1 VISGGYLFSDL
12 LNRRIAMPWTKITR
26 DEHDRSDLRY
36 ASDCRDEEWK
46 LIARIVTQRA
56 QVGRPRK
63 VNMRRVWE
71 AIQYIATTGCQWRQ
85 LPKDFPPVSTV
96 RYHFYRMRDDGT
108 FVVINELLSVASRIV
123 EGRAAE
129 PTAAIID
136 SQSVKTTESGGVSG
150 YDAGKKI
157 KGRKRHITVDTQG
170 NLLSAE
176 VHGANI
182 QDRDGAPA
190 VIADTLGSFPT
201 VVTIFADGGYAGD
214 KLHCAIL
221 NLEPS
226 PAIEIVRRPN
236 RATGFVVIARRWVV
250 ERTFAWLGRCRR
262 LAKDWE
268 RMTVSAETWLL
279 IAAIRRAS
287 RFIARHGKTVAEF

>member
-1 VISGGYLFSDL
+1 
-12 LNRRIAMPWTKITR
+12 MPWTEITR
-26 DEHDRSDLRY
+26 RDHDRSDLCY

-46 LIARIVTQRA
+46 LIAPIVTQRA
-56 QVGRPRK
+56 KVGRPRM
-63 VNMRRVWE
+63 VDMRRVWE

-96 RYHFYRMRDDGT
+96 RHHFYRMRDDGT

-123 EGRAAE
+123 EGRNGD

-136 SQSVKTTESGGVSG
+136 SQSVKTTESGGMSG

-170 NLLSAE
+170 NLLSAQ
-176 VHGANI
+176 VHRADI
-182 QDRDGAPA
+182 QDRDGAPL
-190 VIADTLGSFPT
+190 VIADTLDSFPAVAT
-201 VVTIFADGGYAGD
+201 LFADGGYAGD
-214 KLHCAIL
+214 KLHCAML
-221 NLEPS
+221 NLESS
-226 PAIEIVRRPN
+226 PTIEIVRRPN
-236 RATGFVVIARRWVV
+236 QATGFVVIARRWVV

-268 RMTVSAETWLL
+268 RTTASSETWLL

-287 RFIARHGKTVAEF
+287 RFIARQENVAAEF

>member
-1 VISGGYLFSDL
+1 MT
-12 LNRRIAMPWTKITR
+12 MPWTEITR
-26 DEHDRSDLRY
+26 LDYDRSDLCY

-46 LIARIVTQRA
+46 LIAPIATHRA
-56 QVGRPRK
+56 KVGRPRI
-63 VNMRRVWE
+63 VDMRRVWE

-96 RYHFYRMRDDGT
+96 RHHFYRMRDDGT
-108 FVVINELLSVASRIV
+108 FIVINELLSVASRIV
-123 EGRAAE
+123 EGRTGE

-170 NLLSAE
+170 NLLSAQ
-176 VHGANI
+176 VHCADI
-182 QDRDGAPA
+182 QDRDGAPG
-190 VIADTLGSFPT
+190 VIADTLDSFPT
-201 VVTIFADGGYAGD
+201 VATIFADGGYAGD
-214 KLHCAIL
+214 KLHCAVL
-221 NLEPS
+221 NIEPS
-226 PAIEIVRRPN
+226 PAIEIVRHPN
-236 RATGFVVIARRWVV
+236 KATGFVVIARRWVV

-268 RMTVSAETWLL
+268 RAKASSETWLL
-279 IAAIRRAS
+279 IAAIRRTS
-287 RFIARHGKTVAEF
+287 RFIARQRKVAEEF

>member
-1 VISGGYLFSDL
+1 
-12 LNRRIAMPWTKITR
+12 MPWTEITR
-26 DEHDRSDLRY
+26 RDHDRSDLCY
-36 ASDCRDEEWK
+36 ASDCRDGEWE
-46 LIARIVTQRA
+46 LIAPIVTVRA
-56 QVGRPRK
+56 VVGRPRT
-63 VNMRRVWE
+63 VDMRAVWE

-96 RYHFYRMRDDGT
+96 RYYFYRFRDDGT
-108 FVVINELLSVASRIV
+108 FVIINELLSVAARVVSGR
-123 EGRAAE
+123 EGT

-136 SQSVKTTESGGVSG
+136 SQSVKTTESGGISG

-176 VHGANI
+176 VHGAGL
-182 QDRDGAPA
+182 QDRDKA
-190 VIADTLGSFPT
+190 ADVFAGTVDSFPS
-201 VVTIFADGGYAGD
+201 VTKFFADGGYAGD
-214 KLHCAIL
+214 KVHCAVL
-221 NLEPS
+221 TMEPS

-236 RATGFVVIARRWVV
+236 AATGFVVITRRWVV

-268 RMTVSAETWLL
+268 KTIPSSEAWLL

-287 RFIARHGKTVAEF
+287 RHIARLEKTVHEF

>member
-1 VISGGYLFSDL
+1 
-12 LNRRIAMPWTKITR
+12 MPWTEITR
-26 DEHDRSDLRY
+26 LEHDRSDLRY

-46 LIARIVTQRA
+46 LIAAIVTQRA
-56 QVGRPRK
+56 KVGRPRT
-63 VNMRRVWE
+63 VDMRRVWE

-96 RYHFYRMRDDGT
+96 RYHFHRMRNDGT
-108 FVVINELLSVASRIV
+108 FTIIGELLAFASRLV
-123 EGRAAE
+123 SGRDEE

-150 YDAGKKI
+150 YDAGKKV
-157 KGRKRHITVDTQG
+157 KGRKRHITVDTNG
-170 NLLSAE
+170 NLLCAE

-182 QDRDGAPA
+182 QDRDGAHA
-190 VIADTLGSFPT
+190 LIADTVESFPSIA
-201 VVTIFADGGYAGD
+201 TIFADGGYAGD
-214 KLHCAIL
+214 RLHCAVL

-226 PAIEIVRRPN
+226 PTIEIVRRPN
-236 RATGFVVIARRWVV
+236 RATGFVVIARRWVI

-268 RMTVSAETWLL
+268 RTIASSHAWLL
-279 IAAIRRAS
+279 LAAIRRAT
-287 RFIARHGKTVAEF
+287 RYIARQVKANREF

>member
-1 VISGGYLFSDL
+1 
-12 LNRRIAMPWTKITR
+12 MPWTKITR
-26 DEHDRSDLRY
+26 LDHDRSDLRY
-36 ASDCRDEEWK
+36 ASDCRDDEWK
-46 LIARIVTQRA
+46 LIAPVVTQRA
-56 QVGRPRK
+56 RVGRPRR

-108 FVVINELLSVASRIV
+108 FFVINELLSVASRIV
-123 EGRAAE
+123 EGRTAE

-170 NLLSAE
+170 NLLSGQ
-176 VHGANI
+176 VHCAGI
-182 QDRDGAPA
+182 QDRDGALGLM
-190 VIADTLGSFPT
+190 ADTMDSFPS
-201 VVTIFADGGYAGD
+201 VAKVFADGGYAGD
-214 KLHCAIL
+214 KLHCAML

-236 RATGFVVIARRWVV
+236 KATGFVVIARRWVV

-268 RMTVSAETWLL
+268 ETIGSSESWLL
-279 IAAIRRAS
+279 IASIRRAS
-287 RFIARHGKTVAEF
+287 RFIAKQEKAVSEF

>member
-1 VISGGYLFSDL
+1 
-12 LNRRIAMPWTKITR
+12 MPWTKITR
-26 DEHDRSDLRY
+26 LDHDRSDLCY

-46 LIARIVTQRA
+46 LIAPVVMQRA
-56 QVGRPRK
+56 RVGRPRQVK
-63 VNMRRVWE
+63 MRRVWE

-108 FVVINELLSVASRIV
+108 FAVINELLSVASRIV

-170 NLLSAE
+170 NLLAAQ
-176 VHGANI
+176 VHGAGI
-182 QDRDGAPA
+182 QDRDGAPDI
-190 VIADTLGSFPT
+190 IADMMDGFPS
-201 VVTIFADGGYAGD
+201 VATIFADGGYAGD
-214 KLHCAIL
+214 KLHCALL
-221 NLEPS
+221 NLEPG

-236 RATGFVVIARRWVV
+236 TATGFAVIARRWVV

-268 RMTVSAETWLL
+268 QTIPSSEAWLL
-279 IAAIRRAS
+279 IAAIRRAT
-287 RFIARHGKTVAEF
+287 RFIAKQEKAIGEF